1 MMDLSPMMPRFRARF
16 ALTEGR
22 NIMFRHGPSCLEG
35 PVSRT
40 LCRWSGKEPESSGG
54 PSQIRTELVERIRR
68 EIAEGRYET
77 AEKWDAA
84 LELLFQRL
92 GDG

>member
-1 MMDLSPMMPRFRARF
+1 MMPRLGVRF

-40 LCRWSGKEPESSGG
+40 LCRWSGKAALSCPDSSE
-54 PSQIRTELVERIRR
+54 IRTDLVERVRR

-77 AEKWDAA
+77 AEKWEAA
-84 LELLFQRL
+84 LELLFQRWHEA
-92 GDG
+92 

>member
-1 MMDLSPMMPRFRARF
+1 MMDLSPMMPRFRVRF
-16 ALTEGR
+16 ALTKRR
-22 NIMFRHGPSCLEG
+22 NAMFTHGPSCLEG

-40 LCRWSGKEPESSGG
+40 LCRWSGKDGDSAADSSE
-54 PSQIRTELVERIRR
+54 IRTDLVERIRR

-84 LELLFQRL
+84 LELLFQRWHEA
-92 GDG
+92 

>member
-1 MMDLSPMMPRFRARF
+1 MMDLSPMMPRFCVRF
-16 ALTEGR
+16 ALTKRR
-22 NIMFRHGPSCLEG
+22 NAMFTHGPSCLEG

-40 LCRWSGKEPESSGG
+40 LCRWSGQDSESAAE
-54 PSQIRTELVERIRR
+54 IRTDLVERIRR

-84 LELLFQRL
+84 LELLFRRWHEA
-92 GDG
+92 